1 VAPLI
6 AGVVREADG
15 DESRVAL
22 VPADVGRLIESGVG
36 VVVESGA
43 GRRACFGDEVYAGAG
58 ADVMASADL
67 YARSD
72 VVLGLGSPSDAV
84 FAALRPGTILLGLLG
99 LRGDG
104 QRLGV
109 LADRGLTA
117 LSFDGL
123 PRTVSRAQSMDALT
137 SQANVAGYKPVL
149 VAANAYG
156 RLLPMQMT
164 AAGTNRP
171 ARVLV
176 LGAGVA
182 GLQAIGTARR
192 LGAQVSAYDVRPAAH
207 DEIASVG
214 ARFVDLGDAFG
225 GVSEGGYARE
235 LGEEER
241 RALPEALAP
250 HVARADIVITTAQVP
265 GRLPP
270 LLVTDEAVKAMASG
284 SVVVDLAARTDG
296 GNVASSRAG
305 RTVVTDNGVTVIG
318 APNLAAQVATAAS
331 EAYSRNVS
339 ALVRHVVRDGA
350 VKLAESDEIIAGVL
364 AVRDGRIAP
373 TWKVGAS

>member
-1 VAPLI
+1 VTPLR
-6 AGVVREADG
+6 AGVIREADEG
-15 DESRVAL
+15 ESRVAL
-22 VPADVGRLIESGVG
+22 VPADVARLRQAGLEVL
-36 VVVESGA
+36 VESGA
-43 GRRACFGDEVYAGAG
+43 GREASFGDEAYAEVGAE
-58 ADVMASADL
+58 VMATGEL
-67 YARSD
+67 HGRTD
-72 VVLGLGSPSDAV
+72 VVLCLRSPGDAV
-84 FAALRPGTILLGLLG
+84 LAALRPGVIVLGLLG

-104 QRLGV
+104 ERLGA
-109 LADRGLTA
+109 LAGRGLSA

-137 SQANVAGYKPVL
+137 SQANVAGYKAVL
-149 VAANAYG
+149 VAANAFG

-192 LGAQVSAYDVRPAAH
+192 LGAQVYAYDVRPAAR

-214 ARFVDLGDAFG
+214 ARYVDLGEAFG
-225 GVSEGGYARE
+225 GTAEGGYARE
-235 LGEEER
+235 LGEDER
-241 RALPEALAP
+241 RALPDALAP

-270 LLVTDEAVKAMASG
+270 LLVTDEAVKAMAPG
-284 SVVVDLAARTDG
+284 SVVVDLAARADG
-296 GNVASSRAG
+296 GNVAASRAG
-305 RTVVTDNGVTVIG
+305 RTVVTETGVTVIG
-318 APNLAAQVATAAS
+318 AADLAARIPTAAS

-339 ALVRHVVRDGA
+339 ALLRHVVRDGA
-350 VKLAESDEIIAGVL
+350 VDLTEPDEIVTGVT

-373 TWKVGAS
+373 MWKVGG

>member
-1 VAPLI
+1 VAPLTT
-6 AGVVREADG
+6 GVVREADA

-22 VPADVGRLIESGVG
+22 VPADVNRLREAGL
-36 VVVESGA
+36 VVLVESGA
-43 GRRACFGDEVYAGAG
+43 GLRATFGDEAYAGAG
-58 ADVMASADL
+58 AEVVTGTDL
-67 YARSD
+67 YARSE
-72 VVLGLGSPSDAV
+72 VVLGLAPPPDTV
-84 FAALRPGTILLGLLG
+84 LAALRPGAVLLGLLG
-99 LRGDG
+99 LRGDAE
-104 QRLGV
+104 RLGALV
-109 LADRGLTA
+109 DRGLTA

-123 PRTVSRAQSMDALT
+123 PRTVSRAQAMDALT
-137 SQANVAGYKPVL
+137 SQGNLAGYKAIL

-192 LGAQVSAYDVRPAAH
+192 LGAQVSAYDVRPAAR

-225 GVSEGGYARE
+225 GANEGGYARE
-235 LGEEER
+235 LSEDER

-250 HVARADIVITTAQVP
+250 HVARSDIVITTAQVP
-265 GRLPP
+265 GRHPP
-270 LLVTDEAVKAMASG
+270 LLVTDEAVKAMAPG
-284 SVVVDLAARTDG
+284 SVVVDLAARADG
-296 GNVASSRAG
+296 GNAASSRAG
-305 RTVVTDNGVTVIG
+305 RTVITDNGVTVIG
-318 APNLAAQVATAAS
+318 APDLAARIPTAAS

-339 ALVRHVVRDGA
+339 ALLRHAVRDGA
-350 VKLAESDEIIAGVL
+350 VNLVESDEIIAGVL

-373 TWKVGAS
+373 MWKVGA

>member
-1 VAPLI
+1 VAPLTT
-6 AGVVREADG
+6 GVAREAG
-15 DESRVAL
+15 EDERRVAL
-22 VPADVGRLIESGVG
+22 VPADVGRLREAGL
-36 VVVESGA
+36 VVLVESGA
-43 GRRACFGDEVYAGAG
+43 GLRATFGDEAYAGVG
-58 ADVMASADL
+58 AEVVTSTEL
-67 YARSD
+67 CARSD
-72 VVLGLGSPSDAV
+72 VVVGLGAPPDAV
-84 FAALRPGTILLGLLG
+84 LAALRPSGILLGLLG
-99 LRGDG
+99 LRGDAE
-104 QRLGV
+104 RLSA

-137 SQANVAGYKPVL
+137 SQANLAGYKAVL
-149 VAANAYG
+149 VAADAYG

-164 AAGTNRP
+164 AAGTTRP

-192 LGAQVSAYDVRPAAH
+192 LGAQVSAYDVRPAAR

-214 ARFVDLGDAFG
+214 ARFVDLGGAFG
-225 GVSEGGYARE
+225 AASEGGYARE
-235 LGEEER
+235 LTEEQR
-241 RALPEALAP
+241 RALPDALAP

-270 LLVTDEAVKAMASG
+270 LLVTDEGVKAMTPG
-284 SVVVDLAARTDG
+284 SVVVDLAARADG
-296 GNVASSRAG
+296 GNVAASRAG

-318 APNLAAQVATAAS
+318 APNLAAEVATAAS

-339 ALVRHVVRDGA
+339 ALLRHVVRDGA
-350 VKLAESDEIIAGVL
+350 VNLAEADEIVAGIL

-373 TWKVGAS
+373 TWKVDT